1 MAVPPIGPDISI
13 CIHGL
18 HPLQSPGG
26 WEDIKPRSL
35 CGAGRD
41 SRGLQRNLKHYRR
54 GKRNQQV
61 LAGDIERPA

>member
-1 MAVPPIGPDISI
+1 MAVPPAEPGIPV

-26 WEDIKPRSL
+26 WTDPKPCSL

-41 SRGLQRNLKHYRR
+41 GRGLQRNLKHYRR

-61 LAGDIERPA
+61 LAGNAERPA